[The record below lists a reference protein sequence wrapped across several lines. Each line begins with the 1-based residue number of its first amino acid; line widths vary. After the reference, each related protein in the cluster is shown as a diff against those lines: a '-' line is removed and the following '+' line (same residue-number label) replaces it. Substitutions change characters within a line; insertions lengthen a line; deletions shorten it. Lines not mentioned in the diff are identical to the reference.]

1 MYQELK
7 RTCTAIVLAIKSLRG
22 ASLCF
27 RSAHEA
33 DLDESFERLVDL
45 Y

>member
-1 MYQELK
+1 MVSSVAA
-7 RTCTAIVLAIKSLRG
+7 RAGA

-33 DLDESFERLVDL
+33 DLDESFEQLVDL